1 MNRLSSEIKKI
12 KIKKLQTYEL
22 LPLICASSALRMD
35 DLLRIFLIEAKKRNI
50 KKVLIYESLLQN
62 YLFTG
67 YPSALI
73 ALKILKEIYVENN
86 SAETEDWDLNKYR
99 ERGVKNCK
107 KIYGRKY
114 SKLISNIKSFSPE
127 LSNWLVLEGYGKVL
141 GRKNLSLKQREL
153 NIIAVLSVQ
162 KFEEQLYSHINGAN
176 RQKVEPEKIRGVI
189 LNLKLLGED
198 SFSVFGMKVLNRYL
212 RKKGAN

>member
-1 MNRLSSEIKKI
+1 MNLSSTEIN

-22 LPLICASSALRMD
+22 LPLICASAALRMD
-35 DLLRIFLIEAKKRNI
+35 DSLRMFFIEAKKRKINKI
-50 KKVLIYESLLQN
+50 FIYESLLQN

-67 YPSALI
+67 YPSALV
-73 ALKILKEIYVENN
+73 ALRILKEIYGEDN
-86 SAETEDWDLNKYR
+86 SAETEDWDLNHYR
-99 ERGVKNCK
+99 ERGIRNCK

-114 SKLISNIKSFSPE
+114 NKLISNIKSFSPE

-162 KFEEQLYSHINGAN
+162 KFNEQLYSHINGAY
-176 RQKVEPEKIRGVI
+176 RQKVEPEKIRRVI
-189 LNLKLLGED
+189 LNLKLLGD
-198 SFSVFGMKVLNRYL
+198 DGFSTFGLKVLNKYL

>member
-1 MNRLSSEIKKI
+1 MNRSSSKI
-12 KIKKLQTYEL
+12 NKINKLQTYEL
-22 LPLICASSALRMD
+22 LPLICSSAALRMD
-35 DLLRIFLIEAKKRNI
+35 ELLRIFLIEAKKRNI
-50 KKVLIYESLLQN
+50 NKILIYESLLQN

-73 ALKILKEIYVENN
+73 ALKILKEIYPGDN

-99 ERGVKNCK
+99 KRGVKNCK

-153 NIIAVLSVQ
+153 NIIAVLAVQ
-162 KFEEQLYSHINGAN
+162 KFDEQLYSHINGAY
-176 RQKVEPEKIRGVI
+176 RQKIETEKIRRVI

-198 SFSVFGMKVLNRYL
+198 SFSAFGMKVLKRYL
-212 RKKGAN
+212 KKKGAN

>member
-1 MNRLSSEIKKI
+1 MNRSSSKI
-12 KIKKLQTYEL
+12 NKINKLQTYEL
-22 LPLICASSALRMD
+22 LPLICSSAALRMD
-35 DLLRIFLIEAKKRNI
+35 ELLRIFLIEAKKRNI
-50 KKVLIYESLLQN
+50 NKILIYESLLQN

-73 ALKILKEIYVENN
+73 ALKILKEIYPGDN

-153 NIIAVLSVQ
+153 DIIAVLAVQ
-162 KFEEQLYSHINGAN
+162 KFDEQLYSHINGAY
-176 RQKVEPEKIRGVI
+176 RQKIETEKIRRVI

-198 SFSVFGMKVLNRYL
+198 SFSAFGMKVLKRYL
-212 RKKGAN
+212 KKKGAN

>member
-1 MNRLSSEIKKI
+1 MNRSSSKI
-12 KIKKLQTYEL
+12 NKINKLQTYEL
-22 LPLICASSALRMD
+22 LPLICSSAALRMD
-35 DLLRIFLIEAKKRNI
+35 ELLRIFLIEAKKRNI
-50 KKVLIYESLLQN
+50 NKILIYESLLQN

-73 ALKILKEIYVENN
+73 ALKILKEIYPGNN

-153 NIIAVLSVQ
+153 NIIAVLAVQ
-162 KFEEQLYSHINGAN
+162 KFDEQLYSHINGAY
-176 RQKVEPEKIRGVI
+176 RQKIETEKIRRVI

-198 SFSVFGMKVLNRYL
+198 SFSAFGMKVLKRYL
-212 RKKGAN
+212 KKKGAN

>member
-1 MNRLSSEIKKI
+1 MNRSSSKI
-12 KIKKLQTYEL
+12 NKINKLQTYEL
-22 LPLICASSALRMD
+22 LPLICSSAALRMD
-35 DLLRIFLIEAKKRNI
+35 ELLRIFLIEAKKRNI
-50 KKVLIYESLLQN
+50 NKILIYESLLQN

-73 ALKILKEIYVENN
+73 ALKILKEIYPGDN

-153 NIIAVLSVQ
+153 NIIAVLAVQ
-162 KFEEQLYSHINGAN
+162 KFDEQLYSHINGAY
-176 RQKVEPEKIRGVI
+176 RQKIETEKIRRVI

-198 SFSVFGMKVLNRYL
+198 SFSAFGMKVLKRYL
-212 RKKGAN
+212 KKKGAN